1 MIDAYYVPVPVE
13 SIEPNMFP
21 DVSLYMKSGSN
32 YVLYKSHDN
41 TFSKQDT
48 ERLLQNKVDF
58 LYVSPE
64 DMGTINEYM
73 ESNADRL
80 LKSDK
85 FDNRTKG
92 KMIYQTSINYVSDI
106 FSNPEKVNNLSRST
120 RMIENLLSYLS
131 SDTEALSSLESV
143 MSHNYYT
150 FVHSLQVTTLSIMVH
165 SEAYMLEHDELMDV
179 GIGTLLHDFGKI
191 FIPQEILNKSKK
203 LSPEEDEQIKK
214 HPEEG
219 YKFLKENTKLNDI
232 ALSVV
237 RYHHERNN
245 GTGYPFGMIGD
256 SIPRSAQVGAICDVY
271 CTMTI
276 DHSGRRTIPP
286 GLCVQIMRQEMKG
299 SFNEHL
305 LDVLDEVVAQENN

>member
-1 MIDAYYVPVPVE
+1 MAEEYYVPVTVE

-21 DVSLYMKSGSN
+21 DVSLYMKSGNN

-41 TFSKQDT
+41 TFTKQDT

-64 DMGTINEYM
+64 DMDTINEYM

-85 FDNRTKG
+85 FDSKTKG
-92 KMIYQTSINYVSDI
+92 KIIYQTSINYVGDI
-106 FSNPEKVNNLSRST
+106 FTNPEKVTNMSRST
-120 RMIENLLSYLS
+120 RMIENLLTYLS
-131 SDTEALSSLESV
+131 SDSDALSSLESV

-150 FVHSLQVTTLSIMVH
+150 FVHSLQVTTLSIMLH
-165 SEAYMLEHDELMDV
+165 SEAYLLERDELMDV
-179 GIGTLLHDFGKI
+179 GIGTLLHDFGKV
-191 FIPQEILNKSKK
+191 FIPQGILKKQYKLTPDEIEL
-203 LSPEEDEQIKK
+203 IKK
-214 HPEEG
+214 HPEDG
-219 YKFLKENTKLNDI
+219 YRFLKENTKLNDI
-232 ALSVV
+232 ALSIV

-245 GTGYPFGMIGD
+245 GTGYPLGLKGEA
-256 SIPRSAQVGAICDVY
+256 IPRSAQVGAICDVY

-286 GLCVQIMRQEMKG
+286 SLCVQIMREEMKG
-299 SFNEHL
+299 SFNERL
-305 LDVLDEVVAQENN
+305 LGVLEDLVANEG